1 VLQPYTLRLPP
12 DIAVAAARSS
22 DPKRLSLRVPTW
34 NPAELGEAA
43 DNRDLGVQMTRVQVQ

>member
-1 VLQPYTLRLPP
+1 VLQPYTLSLPP